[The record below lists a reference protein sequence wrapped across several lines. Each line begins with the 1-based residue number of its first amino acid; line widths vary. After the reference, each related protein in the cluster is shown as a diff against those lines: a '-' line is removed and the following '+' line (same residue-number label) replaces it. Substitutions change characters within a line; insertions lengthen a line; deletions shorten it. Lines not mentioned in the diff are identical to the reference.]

1 MAVDIN
7 QLPLKAQQQVL
18 RKMQEQRQAGSNP
31 LSRSQAVTAPLVSS
45 RGAFGDAQESRGK
58 YGNRKD
64 VRVVNGRKIVFD
76 SIKEARRYDELMLRQ
91 QAGQI
96 RDLRLQVGFTLKE
109 PYTTAD
115 GLRVR
120 AIRYDADFTY
130 WERVP
135 VLREMQEANE
145 KRKRITTAPAE
156 PRNDWETDCH
166 VAGASRND
174 WGGQD
179 EWRYVVEDVKSNPT
193 RTKTYMMKKKLMADL
208 GYQIREV

>member
-31 LSRSQAVTAPLVSS
+31 LSNSQDVTAPLVSS
-45 RGAFGDAQESRGK
+45 RGAFGEAQESRGK

-64 VRVVNGRKIVFD
+64 VRVVNGRKIVFA
-76 SIKEARRYDELMLRQ
+76 SIKEAGRYDELMLRQ

-135 VLREMQEANE
+135 VLREG
-145 KRKRITTAPAE
+145 
-156 PRNDWETDCH
+156 
-166 VAGASRND
+166 AGDFESPQSRPSRDSSTCVFKGNL
-174 WGGQD
+174 GAAD

>member
-31 LSRSQAVTAPLVSS
+31 FSHSQAVTSPLVSS

-76 SIKEARRYDELMLRQ
+76 SMKEARRYDELMLRQ

-135 VLREMQEANE
+135 ALREG
-145 KRKRITTAPAE
+145 
-156 PRNDWETDCH
+156 
-166 VAGASRND
+166 AGDFKSPQSRPSRD
-174 WGGQD
+174 SSPCVFKGSLGAAD